1 LRSLVLIGAGTE
13 PYVVV
18 EVAVEGLAGAGER
31 VDALVEP
38 AKACLEDVQQ
48 LRTELG
54 EYPAVDSTI
63 DTHLAAMEHLIQE
76 SESLGINAELPRFVK
91 TLSDRAVAGG
101 RGGDGYAAMIEQFRK
116 PAPGAAG
123 A

>member
-1 LRSLVLIGAGTE
+1 MLGFMWSVLNGFLHGVALLGT
-13 PYVVV
+13 
-18 EVAVEGLAGAGER
+18 AQ
-31 VDALVEP
+31 VDAATVAPFLNQGIGFMTGWMS
-38 AKACLEDVQQ
+38 AYADQIDA
-48 LRTELG
+48 G

-76 SESLGINAELPRFVK
+76 SESLGINAELPRFVR

-116 PAPGAAG
+116 PAPA
-123 A
+123 